1 MPALGEV
8 QGGSQSKENRTLII
22 EHNNLDCGTYIEK
35 YLSAHV
41 DGELSAD
48 ELRAAEEHLAGCA
61 NCRARYAEERAVKAL
76 MRERAQMLRTPAMVR
91 GSILA
96 ALDAADKAERARG
109 RSQSSDRGA
118 RSALRSG
125 RLWIP
130 VALAA
135 AAMFAFVML
144 RGGATPAHAVPPFD
158 VAIDNYSQFAGHFES
173 NIKSNSP
180 ADISDAYMDHKLP
193 GFLWNFEP
201 SGYKLIGGRVDHLP
215 DGRPVSFTFY
225 RGDNGTILCTFMEAH
240 GFEPPPRPVRVM
252 GNHTYYDY
260 RGYRICLSYP
270 HGDFICILTTRR
282 TVDEFVQ
289 DMMASE
295 P

>member
-1 MPALGEV
+1 LGGV
-8 QGGSQSKENRTLII
+8 QGDSQSKANRTLIT

-41 DGELSAD
+41 DGELSAA

-76 MRERAQMLRTPAMVR
+76 MRERAQMPRTPAMVR

-96 ALDAADKAERARG
+96 ALDAADSADRARD
-109 RSQSSDRGA
+109 RSRSIDRDG
-118 RSALRSG
+118 LRKSVRRRA

-130 VALAA
+130 IALAA
-135 AAMFAFVML
+135 AAMFVFVML

-158 VAIDNYSQFAGHFES
+158 VAIENYSQFAAHFEP

-180 ADISDAYMDHKLP
+180 ADISDAYMGNHLP
-193 GFLWNFEP
+193 GFLWNLQP
-201 SGYKLIGGRVDHLP
+201 SGYKLVGGRVDHLP
-215 DGRPVSFTFY
+215 NGRPVAFTFY
-225 RGDNGTILCTFMEAH
+225 RGDSGTILCTFMEVR
-240 GFEPPPRPVRVM
+240 GFEPPPGPVRVI
-252 GNHTYYDY
+252 GNHNYYDY
-260 RGYRICLSYP
+260 RGYRLCLSYP

-282 TVDEFVQ
+282 TMDEFIQ
-289 DMMASE
+289 DILASE